1 MSFCAWSDKDNMKI
15 KYKAT
20 TKEGKLLQG
29 LLDAKDIN
37 EAANYLRAKNL
48 IPIDIARI
56 DDKPWVNLPFL
67 KKIKQ
72 SDLVLFTRQL
82 SSMLSSGLTLMRALE
97 ILKDQMENP
106 QMSEVVTA
114 VITDVQEG
122 KTLAQALEKHP
133 KVFTPIYISIIKA
146 GEQSGLLDKVLSRLA
161 DNLEKQAKLASTVKS
176 ALMYPIIVIILM
188 AVVMGVMMIFVIP
201 QLTVLYTNL
210 NVPLPLPTQIM
221 VGLSSF
227 TITFWPVILAVWA
240 VIIIGYRRWAK
251 TVDGRLIIDTVLLKL
266 PVFGKL
272 ISQTILAEFS
282 RTFGLLVGTG
292 TLVVEALTEAAD
304 TTGNV
309 LFKNA
314 IVGVSK
320 QVEKGVTVGDSMAYY
335 PLFPPLLIQLVR
347 IGEQTGKIDDTL
359 VKASEYFEREVDQTV
374 KTLTTAMEPFIMI
387 ILGIGVAFLII
398 SVITPIYS
406 LISSI
411 Q

>member
-1 MSFCAWSDKDNMKI
+1 MKLR
-15 KYKAT
+15 YKAA
-20 TKEGKLLQG
+20 TKEGRLSQG

-37 EAANYLRAKNL
+37 EAAEYLRTKGF
-48 IPIDIARI
+48 IPISITRI
-56 DDKPWVNLPFL
+56 DNKFWANLPFM
-67 KKIKQ
+67 KKIKS

-82 SSMLSSGLTLMRALE
+82 SSMLSSGLTLFRSLE
-97 ILKDQMENP
+97 ILKDQIENE
-106 QMSEVVTA
+106 QMSEVVTT
-114 VITDVQEG
+114 IINDVQEG
-122 KTLAQALEKHP
+122 RTLSQAIEKHTE
-133 KVFTPIYISIIKA
+133 VFSPIYVSIIRA

-161 DNLEKQAKLASTVKS
+161 DNLEKQAKLKSTVKG
-176 ALMYPIIVIILM
+176 ALMYPVIVIILM
-188 AVVMGVMMIFVIP
+188 VLVMAIMMIFVIP

-210 NVPLPLPTQIM
+210 NVELPLPTKIVVALSNFM
-221 VGLSSF
+221 IAAWPLIILVGAVV
-227 TITFWPVILAVWA
+227 VI
-240 VIIIGYRRWAK
+240 GFRKWAK
-251 TVDGRLIIDTVLLKL
+251 TADGKMLIDTALLKL

-272 ISQTILAEFS
+272 ITQTILAEFS

-292 TLVVEALTEAAD
+292 TLVVEALTETAD

-309 LFKNA
+309 LYKNA
-314 IVGVSK
+314 IMDVSK
-320 QVEKGVTVGDSMAYY
+320 QVEKGVTVGDAMAYY
-335 PLFPPLLIQLVR
+335 TLFPPLLIQLVR

-387 ILGIGVAFLII
+387 VLGVGVAFLII